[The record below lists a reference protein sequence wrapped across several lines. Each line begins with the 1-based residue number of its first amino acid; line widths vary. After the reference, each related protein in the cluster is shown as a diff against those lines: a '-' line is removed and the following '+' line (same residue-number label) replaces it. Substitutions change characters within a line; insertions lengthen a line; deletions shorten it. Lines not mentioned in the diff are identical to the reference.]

1 MPEGRGYELMPNPS
15 NVSIREPPSIL
26 ATGADDAMTPAQ
38 ATELKRLA
46 LDAFEPDAFQQHLTK
61 SEAAQRIAA
70 LKAKLKLLDE
80 PPHTL

>member
-1 MPEGRGYELMPNPS
+1 MRENANDPN
-15 NVSIREPPSIL
+15 RRRPPPVL
-26 ATGADDAMTPAQ
+26 TTGADDAMTPAQ